1 MTDMLQ
7 FIAVLSCTLFTGA
20 AIYIN
25 VAEHPARMECGT
37 ALAVT
42 VFGPSY
48 KRAAAMQVSLALVA
62 TGAGLLSWW
71 IEGKVLW
78 LIGAMIIVAVIPFTL
93 IAIMPTNRRLLDPS
107 LDRSSEDTRR
117 LLQKMGNAACGE
129 KPPESGGVVHFP
141 VVGRSRLTE
150 QP

>member
-7 FIAVLSCTLFTGA
+7 FIAVLSCTLFSGA

-37 ALAVT
+37 ELAAT

-78 LIGAMIIVAVIPFTL
+78 LLGAMMIVAVIPFTL
-93 IAIMPTNRRLLDPS
+93 IAIMPTNRRLLDPT

-117 LLQKMGNAACGE
+117 LLQKWAALHAVRRLLSLAASCMYL
-129 KPPESGGVVHFP
+129 SVV
-141 VVGRSRLTE
+141 VRS
-150 QP
+150 

>member
-1 MTDMLQ
+1 MTDLLR

-37 ALAVT
+37 ELAAT

-48 KRAAAMQVSLALVA
+48 KRAAAMQLSLALVA

-71 IEGKVLW
+71 IEGEVLW
-78 LIGAMIIVAVIPFTL
+78 LFGTMMIVAVIPFTL
-93 IAIMPTNRRLLDPS
+93 IAIMSTNRRLLDPS
-107 LDRSSEDTRR
+107 LDRSSEETRR
-117 LLQKMGNAACGE
+117 LLQKWGTLHAVRSILGLAASCIFL
-129 KPPESGGVVHFP
+129 SLVV
-141 VVGRSRLTE
+141 RA
-150 QP
+150 

>member
-7 FIAVLSCTLFTGA
+7 FIAVLSCTLFSGA

-37 ALAVT
+37 ELAAT

-78 LIGAMIIVAVIPFTL
+78 LLGAMMIVAVIPFTL
-93 IAIMPTNRRLLDPS
+93 IAIMPTNRRLLDPR

-117 LLQKMGNAACGE
+117 LLQKWGALHAVRSLLSLAASCMYLL
-129 KPPESGGVVHFP
+129 VV
-141 VVGRSRLTE
+141 VRS
-150 QP
+150 